1 MKKKRL
7 LWHLFPYFLA
17 VSLLSILAA
26 SWFVSQRLHHFY
38 VARTGLD
45 LEARARLLRPE
56 IESLIAPVNPAA
68 LDALCKRLGHDSNTR
83 ITVMLPD
90 GSVAGDSEESAA
102 HMENHADR
110 PEVADALQGRT
121 GTSTR
126 YSTTRQRNMMYVA
139 VPVERD
145 GNVIGVIRTALA
157 LYSVEQPFRAFR
169 LELLAGI
176 VFLVLLAGVGSFA
189 VSRRISRP
197 IEEMKTAAERFALG
211 NLSHRVPVP
220 ESEELG
226 ELAQVLNRL
235 AGELGDKI
243 TLLERQS
250 NEQGTMFASMMEG
263 VVAIDESRRVINLN
277 PAAERLLGIR
287 PGDAFNR
294 SLQEVI
300 RNSDLHKLIEQAF
313 EKEES
318 VEGDVVL
325 FNGEERYLLAHV
337 TTLKSALGRS
347 TGAMVVLNDV
357 TRLRK
362 LENLRRDFVANVS
375 HELKTPITSIK
386 GFVETLQEGAVNH
399 PEDARRFLGIIAKH
413 ADRLNSIIEDLL
425 SLSRIEQQAEI
436 SQVALER
443 ASIRDVL
450 NAAVQLCQP
459 KAAARDIRIEIDC
472 PPDLAARI
480 NAPLMEQAIV
490 NLVENAVKFSVQ
502 GKTVLVRAAVSKE
515 AVLISI
521 RDEGPGI
528 PAEHLPRIF
537 ERFYRVDKARS
548 RQLGGTGLGLSIVRH
563 IVLAHGGKVEVDS
576 TVGVGSTFTIA
587 LPVASRNPA

>member
-26 SWFVSQRLHHFY
+26 SWHVSQRLYHFY

-56 IESLIAPVNPAA
+56 IESLIDPVDSAA
-68 LDALCKRLGHDSNTR
+68 LDALCKRLAHDSNMR
-83 ITVMLPD
+83 ITVILPD
-90 GSVAGDSEESAA
+90 GSVAGASEETAFQ
-102 HMENHADR
+102 MENHADR
-110 PEVADALQGRT
+110 PEIADALQGRI

-126 YSTTRQRNMMYVA
+126 YSSTRRRNMMYVA
-139 VPVERD
+139 IPIERD
-145 GNVIGVIRTALA
+145 GNVIGVLRTALA

-176 VFLVLLAGVGSFA
+176 VFLFLLAGIGSFA

-197 IEEMKTAAERFALG
+197 IEEMKAAAERFALG

-220 ESEELG
+220 EEPEELG

-243 TLLERQS
+243 ALLERQS

-263 VVAIDESRRVINLN
+263 VVAIDENRRVINLN

-294 SLQEVI
+294 SLHEVI
-300 RNSDLHKLIEQAF
+300 RNSALHKLIEQAF
-313 EKEES
+313 KKEES
-318 VEGDVVL
+318 VEGDIVI

-362 LENLRRDFVANVS
+362 LENLRRDFAANVS

-386 GFVETLQEGAVNH
+386 GFVETLLEGAVNH
-399 PEDARRFLGIIAKH
+399 PDDARRFLGIIAKH
-413 ADRLNSIIEDLL
+413 TDRLNSIIEDLL

-436 SQVALER
+436 SQVPLER

-450 NAAVQLCQP
+450 NTAVQLCQT

-472 PPDLAARI
+472 PPDLAAHI

-490 NLVENAVKFSVQ
+490 NLIDNAVKFSVP
-502 GKTVLVRAAVSKE
+502 GKPVLVRAAASE
-515 AVLISI
+515 ESVLISI

-528 PAEHLPRIF
+528 AAEHLPRIF

-563 IVLAHGGKVEVDS
+563 IVLAHGGQVDVDS
-576 TVGVGSTFTIA
+576 TVGMGSTFTIA
-587 LPVASRNPA
+587 LPART